1 MNDTIDDKLKSLR
14 KPAFKKE
21 IAEKLIRT
29 YTSTATSYA
38 Y

>member
-1 MNDTIDDKLKSLR
+1 MDHTIQFKSLR

-29 YTSTATSYA
+29 YTSTATSYTH
-38 Y
+38 